1 MSWNSF
7 GNFMSAR
14 SSALA
19 EFGNMVANL
28 VSAKNEKDI
37 SKRNEY
43 YKQAGYSALLAF
55 GNLASNIAPG
65 STSSH
70 IVNGTNASVIASRLS
85 GNISSAIQEHK
96 DGKVNINRFQNILAD
111 LYSLGGLGST
121 LIEKNGNMQSWGIPL
136 AIAGDIIAATAIATG
151 DTRYLQRNFIILTTG
166 KVLGMSY
173 LKTGLVG
180 YTTGCPTAGICGKNW
195 TETVQAN
202 TTSTTP
208 SP

>member
-121 LIEKNGNMQSWGIPL
+121 LIEKNGNMKYAELGDSISNCWRYNCSNGYCHRRYWYDIYRGIL
-136 AIAGDIIAATAIATG
+136 
-151 DTRYLQRNFIILTTG
+151 
-166 KVLGMSY
+166 
-173 LKTGLVG
+173 
-180 YTTGCPTAGICGKNW
+180 
-195 TETVQAN
+195 
-202 TTSTTP
+202 
-208 SP
+208 

>member
-43 YKQAGYSALLAF
+43 YKQAGYSALLVF

-151 DTRYLQRNFIILTTG
+151 DTGTISTEEFYNFDNWKGFGYELFEDWSRWVYDWLPDGWNLWKELDRNRSG
-166 KVLGMSY
+166 QY
-173 LKTGLVG
+173 H
-180 YTTGCPTAGICGKNW
+180 
-195 TETVQAN
+195 
-202 TTSTTP
+202 
-208 SP
+208 